1 MNLLGKIF
9 TFAILFAS
17 ILVLVVA
24 VAVYGTH
31 KNWQTEY
38 TNLNAKYTTAQA
50 ANADL
55 EAKYLAQISQ
65 LKADQE
71 AAQQEVRKLESERV
85 ALVNQNAGIQK
96 EVDQLRGER
105 RANEAL
111 VAATEENNNR
121 LTEEVTKLRDAI
133 RTHQQAR
140 DDAFRQVTK
149 ATSDLHLTAG
159 QLQQLQERNAQ
170 IVQDLANKT
179 AMLRESGLDLNAAVV
194 PRVRGKVSFTER
206 RNGVQLIEIT
216 IGSDDGVRPEMT
228 VDVFRGARYLGRA
241 KILRADPDRAV
252 GQLLR
257 EFQQGQ
263 IQEGDDVATKFR
275 VG

>member
-17 ILVLVVA
+17 ILMLVVA

-31 KNWQTEY
+31 KNWQTAY
-38 TNLNAKYTTAQA
+38 NTLNTTYQAAQV

-71 AAQQEVRKLESERV
+71 AAQQDVRKLESERV

-96 EVDQLRGER
+96 EVDQLRAER

-121 LTEEVTKLRDAI
+121 LTTEVTSLREAI

-140 DDAFRQVTK
+140 DEAFTQVLR

-159 QLQQLQERNAQ
+159 QLQSLQERYTQ
-170 IVQDLANKT
+170 IVQDLATKT
-179 AMLRESGLDLNAAVV
+179 AALRENNIDPNAEVV
-194 PRVRGKVSFTER
+194 PRVRGKVSKTLHQ
-206 RNGVQLIEIT
+206 GSDHLIEIT
-216 IGSDDGVRPEMT
+216 VGADDGIHAGQT
-228 VDVFRGARYLGRA
+228 VDVFRGTRYLGRA
-241 KILRADPDRAV
+241 KIIRADPDRAV
-252 GQLLR
+252 GQLMR

-263 IQEGDDVATKFR
+263 IQEGDDVATKLR